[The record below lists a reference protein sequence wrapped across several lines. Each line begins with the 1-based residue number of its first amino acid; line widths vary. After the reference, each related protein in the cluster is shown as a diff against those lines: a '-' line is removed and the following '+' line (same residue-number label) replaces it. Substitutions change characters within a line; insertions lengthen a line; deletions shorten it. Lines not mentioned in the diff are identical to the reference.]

1 MTDFMMLTVKILCIG
16 LLQPL
21 HEFRHRVFGTLNQQ
35 MDVIGHQTVGVQ
47 HIVVFLAIPSEPFDI
62 GLIIG
67 FRSKGLLPLVAS
79 HNNVIQNP
87 RGE

>member
-1 MTDFMMLTVKILCIG
+1 MFKIEILAIG

-21 HEFRHRVFGTLNQQ
+21 HEFRQRAFGALNQQ

-47 HIVVFLAIPSEPFDI
+47 HIVVFFAIPRQPFQL
-62 GLIIG
+62 GLIITVG
-67 FRSKGLLPLVAS
+67 GENLLPLVAS
-79 HNNVIQNP
+79 HNHVIEKP